1 MRVSVGSL
9 RQVVKRDCAPR
20 HPLHRRWR
28 EGMAVASGE
37 ITLRRIDGWRRI
49 AAVLGQ
55 HLSAA

>member
-1 MRVSVGSL
+1 
-9 RQVVKRDCAPR
+9 
-20 HPLHRRWR
+20 
-28 EGMAVASGE
+28 MAVASGE